1 MADQNRNGWIGSEAS
16 RRAKSAVAVA
26 ISFIVLVS
34 GLGFASYK
42 GYSVYMDWRQ
52 QDDYIGNGDQPVQI
66 VIQNG
71 DGWANVADL
80 LMAQDVIKDPSLF
93 ETEALKNGPGPS
105 SYGTWNLKTHLPA
118 ATAAAMLNDPKN
130 KVILRLTIK
139 EGLRMDQIEP
149 ILMDSLQVTQDQ
161 INQAL
166 AAVQN
171 DPSVIGLNP
180 AAGNNPEGFLFPDT
194 YLMSPPID
202 TTVTNALTLMAKEF
216 NNVSTELN
224 LDGKAQDLG
233 LTTQQVVVI
242 ASIIESE
249 VNNADDRPKVARAIL
264 NRLKAGMPLG
274 VESAFRYGRLM
285 ADGTPYDD
293 PITAASQQ
301 DASLPYN
308 YYINTGLPAVPI
320 SNPSK
325 EALQA
330 AVNPADG
337 DWLYW
342 VTVNLKTGETQFA
355 SDEAGYQALEDQLKQ
370 WCSDNGEPTGCS

>member
-1 MADQNRNGWIGSEAS
+1 MADQNRNGWIASEAS
-16 RRAKSAVAVA
+16 RKAKSAVAVA

-80 LMAQDVIKDPSLF
+80 LMAQDVIKDPTLF
-93 ETEALKNGPGPS
+93 ETEALKLASGPT

-161 INQAL
+161 VDQAL
-166 AAVQN
+166 TAVQA
-171 DPSVIGLNP
+171 DPTIIGLNP

-216 NNVSTELN
+216 NSVSTALN
-224 LDGKAQDLG
+224 LDAKAQDLG

-249 VNNADDRPKVARAIL
+249 VNNPDDRPKVARAIL

-274 VESAFRYGRLM
+274 VESAFRYGRLIT
-285 ADGTPYDD
+285 DGTAYDD
-293 PITAASQQ
+293 PITSASQQ

-308 YYINTGLPAVPI
+308 YYINTGLPPVPI

-337 DWLYW
+337 DWIYW

-355 SDEAGYQALEDQLKQ
+355 SDEAGYQALEDQFKQ